1 MRFPLLQRTP
11 LSAPRRSKSRS
22 RIAGFSLLLVALSAP
37 SSVAWAQNAQDRES
51 ARQLLDRGDEQVER
65 DDLEGALA
73 SYRAAHEL
81 MHVPTTGLE
90 VARISAKLGKL
101 VEARDVALEVIR
113 MPAAAREAKPFK
125 LARAAAEDLAREL
138 ATQIP
143 TLRLELTPEAAA
155 DQASLEIDERSVPPA
170 ALGLGYALNPGR
182 HRVQIAATGY
192 RPVAQDITLRP
203 GETKTLRVKLV
214 PAPKP
219 KVQRPPPPEAS
230 PAPKTSPSPA
240 PPPERSSTWPQW
252 VGFSL
257 GGAGLVAGTVAGILS
272 LNHTRAA
279 KEHCTG
285 NLCTPEAEHDLNAA
299 MTMANISNA
308 GFGVAVLGASIGL
321 TSYLLSGNT
330 PQSTGTTLHFAAGP
344 GVATVRLQGTLW

>member
-1 MRFPLLQRTP
+1 MCFPLLQRTP
-11 LSAPRRSKSRS
+11 RAAPRRSKSRS
-22 RIAGFSLLLVALSAP
+22 RIAAFSLLLVALSAP

-51 ARQLLDRGDEQVER
+51 ARQLLDRGDEQLEQG
-65 DDLEGALA
+65 DLEGALA

-125 LARAAAEDLAREL
+125 VARAAAEDLAREL

-192 RPVAQDITLRP
+192 RQVAQDITLRP

-214 PAPKP
+214 LAPTA
-219 KVQRPPPPEAS
+219 KVQPPPPPEA
-230 PAPKTSPSPA
+230 SPA

-272 LNHTRAA
+272 LNRTRAA

>member
-1 MRFPLLQRTP
+1 MRSPLLQRTP
-11 LSAPRRSKSRS
+11 RAAPRRSKSRS
-22 RIAGFSLLLVALSAP
+22 RIAAFSLLLVALSAP

-51 ARQLLDRGDEQVER
+51 ARQLLDRGDAQLEQG
-65 DDLEGALA
+65 DLEGALA

-125 LARAAAEDLAREL
+125 VARAAAEDLAREL

-214 PAPKP
+214 LAPTA
-219 KVQRPPPPEAS
+219 KVQPPPPPEA
-230 PAPKTSPSPA
+230 SPA

-272 LNHTRAA
+272 LNRTRAA

>member
-1 MRFPLLQRTP
+1 M
-11 LSAPRRSKSRS
+11 
-22 RIAGFSLLLVALSAP
+22 ALSAP

-81 MHVPTTGLE
+81 MHVPTTCLE

-125 LARAAAEDLAREL
+125 VARAAAEDLAREL

-214 PAPKP
+214 LAPTA
-219 KVQRPPPPEAS
+219 KVQPPPPPEA
-230 PAPKTSPSPA
+230 SPA

-272 LNHTRAA
+272 LNRTRAA

-330 PQSTGTTLHFAAGP
+330 AQSTATTLHFAAGP

>member
-1 MRFPLLQRTP
+1 M
-11 LSAPRRSKSRS
+11 
-22 RIAGFSLLLVALSAP
+22 ALSAP
-37 SSVAWAQNAQDRES
+37 SSVARAQNAQDRES
-51 ARQLLDRGDEQVER
+51 ARQLLDRGDEQLEQG
-65 DDLEGALA
+65 DLEAALA

-90 VARISAKLGKL
+90 VARISTKLGKL

-125 LARAAAEDLAREL
+125 VARAAAEDLAREL

-170 ALGLGYALNPGR
+170 AVGLGYALNPGR

-203 GETKTLRVKLV
+203 GETQTLRVKLV
-214 PAPKP
+214 PVPKA

-230 PAPKTSPSPA
+230 LAPKTSPSPA
-240 PPPERSSTWPQW
+240 PPPEQSSTWPQW

-279 KEHCTG
+279 KEHCTR

-299 MTMANISNA
+299 TTMANISNA

-330 PQSTGTTLHFAAGP
+330 PQSTGTTLHFAASP

>member
-1 MRFPLLQRTP
+1 
-11 LSAPRRSKSRS
+11 
-22 RIAGFSLLLVALSAP
+22 VALSAP

-51 ARQLLDRGDEQVER
+51 ARQLLDRGDAQLEQG
-65 DDLEGALA
+65 DLEGALA

-125 LARAAAEDLAREL
+125 VARAAAEDLAREL

-214 PAPKP
+214 LAPKA
-219 KVQRPPPPEAS
+219 KVQPPPPPEA
-230 PAPKTSPSPA
+230 SPA

-272 LNHTRAA
+272 LNRTRAA

>member
-1 MRFPLLQRTP
+1 M
-11 LSAPRRSKSRS
+11 
-22 RIAGFSLLLVALSAP
+22 ALSAP

-51 ARQLLDRGDEQVER
+51 ARQLLDRGDEQLEQG
-65 DDLEGALA
+65 DLEGALA

-125 LARAAAEDLAREL
+125 VARAAAEDLAREL

-155 DQASLEIDERSVPPA
+155 DQTSLEIDERSVPPA

-214 PAPKP
+214 LAPKA
-219 KVQRPPPPEAS
+219 KVQPPPPPEA
-230 PAPKTSPSPA
+230 SPA

-272 LNHTRAA
+272 LNRTRAA

-330 PQSTGTTLHFAAGP
+330 PQSTATTLHFAAGP

>member
-11 LSAPRRSKSRS
+11 RAAPRRSKSRS
-22 RIAGFSLLLVALSAP
+22 RIAAFSLLLVALSAP

-51 ARQLLDRGDEQVER
+51 ARQLLDRGDEQVEQG
-65 DDLEGALA
+65 DLAGALA

-125 LARAAAEDLAREL
+125 VARAAAEDLAREL

-192 RPVAQDITLRP
+192 LPVAQDITLRP

-214 PAPKP
+214 LAPKA
-219 KVQRPPPPEAS
+219 KVQRPPPPEA
-230 PAPKTSPSPA
+230 SPA

-272 LNHTRAA
+272 LNRTRAA

>member
-1 MRFPLLQRTP
+1 
-11 LSAPRRSKSRS
+11 
-22 RIAGFSLLLVALSAP
+22 VALSAP

-51 ARQLLDRGDEQVER
+51 ARQLLDRGDAQLEQG
-65 DDLEGALA
+65 DLEGALA

-125 LARAAAEDLAREL
+125 VARAAAEDLAREL

-214 PAPKP
+214 LAPTA
-219 KVQRPPPPEAS
+219 KVQPPPPPEA
-230 PAPKTSPSPA
+230 SPA

-272 LNHTRAA
+272 LNRTRAA

-285 NLCTPEAEHDLNAA
+285 NLCTPEAEHDLNEA
-299 MTMANISNA
+299 MTMATISNA

-330 PQSTGTTLHFAAGP
+330 AQSTATTLHFAAGP

>member
-1 MRFPLLQRTP
+1 MRSPLLQRTP
-11 LSAPRRSKSRS
+11 RAAPRRSKSRS
-22 RIAGFSLLLVALSAP
+22 RIAAFSLLLVALSAP

-51 ARQLLDRGDEQVER
+51 ARQLLDRGDAQLEQG
-65 DDLEGALA
+65 DLEGALA

-125 LARAAAEDLAREL
+125 VARAAAEDLAREL

-214 PAPKP
+214 LAPTA
-219 KVQRPPPPEAS
+219 KVQPPPPPEA
-230 PAPKTSPSPA
+230 SPA

-272 LNHTRAA
+272 LNRTRAA

-330 PQSTGTTLHFAAGP
+330 AQSTATTLHFAAGP

>member
-1 MRFPLLQRTP
+1 
-11 LSAPRRSKSRS
+11 
-22 RIAGFSLLLVALSAP
+22 
-37 SSVAWAQNAQDRES
+37 
-51 ARQLLDRGDEQVER
+51 
-65 DDLEGALA
+65 
-73 SYRAAHEL
+73 

-125 LARAAAEDLAREL
+125 VARAAAEDLAREL

-214 PAPKP
+214 LAPTA
-219 KVQRPPPPEAS
+219 KVQPPPPPEA
-230 PAPKTSPSPA
+230 SPA

-272 LNHTRAA
+272 LNRTRAA

>member
-1 MRFPLLQRTP
+1 M
-11 LSAPRRSKSRS
+11 
-22 RIAGFSLLLVALSAP
+22 ALSAP

-51 ARQLLDRGDEQVER
+51 ARQLLDRGDAQLEQG
-65 DDLEGALA
+65 DLEGALA

-125 LARAAAEDLAREL
+125 VARAAAEDLAREL

-155 DQASLEIDERSVPPA
+155 DQTSLEIDERSVPPA

-214 PAPKP
+214 LAPTA
-219 KVQRPPPPEAS
+219 KVQPPPPPEA
-230 PAPKTSPSPA
+230 SPA

-272 LNHTRAA
+272 LNRTRAA

-308 GFGVAVLGASIGL
+308 GFGVAVLGAGIGL

>member
-1 MRFPLLQRTP
+1 MCFPLLQRTP
-11 LSAPRRSKSRS
+11 RAAPRRSKSRS
-22 RIAGFSLLLVALSAP
+22 RIAAFSLLLVALSAP

-51 ARQLLDRGDEQVER
+51 ARQLLDRGDEQLEQG
-65 DDLEGALA
+65 DLEGALA

-125 LARAAAEDLAREL
+125 VARAAAEDLAREL

-214 PAPKP
+214 LAPTA
-219 KVQRPPPPEAS
+219 KVQPPPPPEA
-230 PAPKTSPSPA
+230 SPA

-272 LNHTRAA
+272 LNRTRAA

>member
-1 MRFPLLQRTP
+1 MRSPLLQRTP
-11 LSAPRRSKSRS
+11 RAAPRRSKSRS
-22 RIAGFSLLLVALSAP
+22 RIAAFSLLLVALSAP

-51 ARQLLDRGDEQVER
+51 ARQLLDRGDAQLEQG
-65 DDLEGALA
+65 DLEGALA

-125 LARAAAEDLAREL
+125 VARAAAEDLAREL

-214 PAPKP
+214 LAPTA
-219 KVQRPPPPEAS
+219 KVQPPPPPEA
-230 PAPKTSPSPA
+230 SPA

-272 LNHTRAA
+272 LNRTRAA

-330 PQSTGTTLHFAAGP
+330 PQSTDTTLHFAAGP

>member
-1 MRFPLLQRTP
+1 MRSPLLQRTP
-11 LSAPRRSKSRS
+11 RAAPRRSKSRS
-22 RIAGFSLLLVALSAP
+22 RIAAFSLLLVALSAP

-51 ARQLLDRGDEQVER
+51 ARQLLDRGDAQLEQG
-65 DDLEGALA
+65 DLEGALA

-125 LARAAAEDLAREL
+125 VARAAAEDLAREL

-214 PAPKP
+214 LAPKA
-219 KVQRPPPPEAS
+219 KVQPPPPPEA
-230 PAPKTSPSPA
+230 SPA

-272 LNHTRAA
+272 LNRTRAA

>member
-1 MRFPLLQRTP
+1 MRSPLLQRTP
-11 LSAPRRSKSRS
+11 RAAPRRSKSRS
-22 RIAGFSLLLVALSAP
+22 RIAAFSLLLVALSAP

-51 ARQLLDRGDEQVER
+51 ARQLLDRGDAQLEQG
-65 DDLEGALA
+65 DLEGALA

-125 LARAAAEDLAREL
+125 VARAAAEDLAREL

-155 DQASLEIDERSVPPA
+155 DQASLEIDERSVPSA

-214 PAPKP
+214 LAPKA
-219 KVQRPPPPEAS
+219 KVQPPPPPEA
-230 PAPKTSPSPA
+230 SPA

-299 MTMANISNA
+299 MTMSTISNA

-330 PQSTGTTLHFAAGP
+330 AQSTATTLHFAAGP

>member
-1 MRFPLLQRTP
+1 MRSPLLQRTP
-11 LSAPRRSKSRS
+11 RAAPRRSKSRS
-22 RIAGFSLLLVALSAP
+22 RIAAFSLLLVALSAP

-51 ARQLLDRGDEQVER
+51 ARQLLDRGDAQLEKG
-65 DDLEGALA
+65 DLEGALA

-125 LARAAAEDLAREL
+125 VARAAAEDLAREL

-214 PAPKP
+214 LAPKA
-219 KVQRPPPPEAS
+219 KVQPPPPPEA
-230 PAPKTSPSPA
+230 SPA

-272 LNHTRAA
+272 LNRTRAA